1 MELKLFQLK
10 KWKWNQRQKIIHLRS
25 LLNLYLYKPED
36 FSVCRSFMKY
46 TTEFKVVFERLAFT
60 INKWVVNVLSEAWKM
75 IFHFAFFLDLKCSES
90 NVDGLF
96 IFVWGF
102 IIISITS
109 VLGGLLC
116 FFAKQEARC

>member
-10 KWKWNQRQKIIHLRS
+10 NENEIRDKKLYIYMS

-60 INKWVVNVLSEAWKM
+60 INK
-75 IFHFAFFLDLKCSES
+75 
-90 NVDGLF
+90 
-96 IFVWGF
+96 
-102 IIISITS
+102 
-109 VLGGLLC
+109 
-116 FFAKQEARC
+116 

>member
-1 MELKLFQLK
+1 
-10 KWKWNQRQKIIHLRS
+10 
-25 LLNLYLYKPED
+25 
-36 FSVCRSFMKY
+36 MKY
-46 TTEFKVVFERLAFT
+46 TTEFQVVFERLAFT
-60 INKWVVNVLSEAWKM
+60 INKWGQCFEWTLKNDFS
-75 IFHFAFFLDLKCSES
+75 FCFFFFFFFLDLKCSES
-90 NVDGLF
+90 NVDGFF